1 MIWLISM
8 GWNKKII
15 SSVHDG
21 SAIAAL
27 MSNYQKSAQQ
37 NLQGS
42 PSYIIDEGRQ
52 IFYGNVGYRVLLA
65 NIEALL

>member
-1 MIWLISM
+1 MR
-8 GWNKKII
+8 
-15 SSVHDG
+15 G
-21 SAIAAL
+21 SPRAAL
-27 MSNYQKSAQQ
+27 MSNYQKSTQQ